1 VGFRHVSSNKY
12 RNTTLR
18 VHSGAPDDKVAG
30 LDHTQQPQ
38 YHYNQ
43 DNNHQDGDDST
54 YSSAHA
60 LTSPGTFPNYAYKS
74 YVLTRTRAVMTTTI
88 IKKADGSPPRLPL
101 PAYDLL

>member
-1 VGFRHVSSNKY
+1 MGFLRVSSITY

-18 VHSGAPDDKVAG
+18 LHSRVPDNKVAG
-30 LDHTQQPQ
+30 LDYTQQPQ
-38 YHYNQ
+38 DHYDQ

-60 LTSPGTFPNYAYKS
+60 LTSPGNFPNYAPKGRIL
-74 YVLTRTRAVMTTTI
+74 VRARAVMTTTVI
-88 IKKADGSPPRLPL
+88 IRRTVLPPRLPL